1 MREGR
6 QILNVVF
13 KSEFPF
19 FMIHV
24 TEQYLNLYYSNFL
37 MYKLGTLIIYKELPR
52 WLSALQSA
60 SNEEDVGLIP
70 ESGISSREGNGN
82 PLL

>member
-1 MREGR
+1 
-6 QILNVVF
+6 
-13 KSEFPF
+13 
-19 FMIHV
+19 MIHV

-82 PLL
+82 PL